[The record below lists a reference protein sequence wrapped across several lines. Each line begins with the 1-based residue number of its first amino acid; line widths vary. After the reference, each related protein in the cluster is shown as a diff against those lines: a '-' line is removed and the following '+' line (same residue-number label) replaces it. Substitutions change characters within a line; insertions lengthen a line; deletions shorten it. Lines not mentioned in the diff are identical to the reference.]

1 MKAGTKVERRR
12 EKRYPQNID
21 VLVRE
26 LPGCDE
32 PELGSATTKPGR
44 IQNVSTNGLC
54 LLTFQPIRPL
64 AIVRCE
70 FPVCD
75 SGIRIPTL
83 MHVRWTRQQSED
95 IRGYISGLEALL

>member
-1 MKAGTKVERRR
+1 MKAGMKVERRR

-32 PELGSATTKPGR
+32 TETGSTATKPGR
-44 IQNVSTNGLC
+44 IQNVSANGLC

-64 AIVRCE
+64 AIIRCE

-83 MHVRWTRQQSED
+83 MHVRWTRRQIQD

>member
-1 MKAGTKVERRR
+1 MKPGIKADRRR

-26 LPGCDE
+26 LPGCDDTDV
-32 PELGSATTKPGR
+32 GSASTKPGR
-44 IQNVSTNGLC
+44 VQNVSGSGLC
-54 LLTFQPIRPL
+54 LLTFQPVRPL

-75 SGIRIPTL
+75 SGVRLPTL
-83 MHVRWTRQQSED
+83 MHVRWTRLQSED
-95 IRGYISGLEALL
+95 LGGYISGLEALL